1 MKASSTWKENE
12 FSGVRNHQKMS
23 VKLQFEKEHPRGLLQ
38 YDKTHSH
45 KAVSEKKN
53 GKEDGVE
60 SGLSPISEENTNG
73 FYPSFFLWWT
83 I

>member
-1 MKASSTWKENE
+1 MKASSSWKENE
-12 FSGVRNHQKMS
+12 FSGVRNHQKK
-23 VKLQFEKEHPRGLLQ
+23 KLQFEKAQPRGLLQ

-60 SGLSPISEENTNG
+60 PGLSPISEESTNG
-73 FYPSFFLWWT
+73 FQPYFFLWWK